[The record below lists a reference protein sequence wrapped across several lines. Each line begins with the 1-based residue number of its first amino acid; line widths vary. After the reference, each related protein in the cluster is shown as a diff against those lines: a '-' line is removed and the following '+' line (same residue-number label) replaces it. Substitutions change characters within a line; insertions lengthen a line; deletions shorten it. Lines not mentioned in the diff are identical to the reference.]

1 MFFRWLKQS
10 RQTEEVPIINFM
22 RSAAADP
29 QERFEQQEAPETAL
43 VEYDQGEEEVEEEQ
57 QEEEEGGYR
66 LTFTTSS
73 KCFAGTNAQ
82 VQHTVA

>member
-1 MFFRWLKQS
+1 
-10 RQTEEVPIINFM
+10 M

-29 QERFEQQEAPETAL
+29 QERFESQEGPETAL
-43 VEYDQGEEEVEEEQ
+43 AVYDQGPEEVEEQ
-57 QEEEEGGYR
+57 QDEGGYR

-82 VQHTVA
+82 VQCIGRDLAVSTCPWVKT

>member
-1 MFFRWLKQS
+1 
-10 RQTEEVPIINFM
+10 M

-29 QERFEQQEAPETAL
+29 QEGFARQEAAETAL
-43 VEYDQGEEEVEEEQ
+43 VEDDQGAEEIEEEQ
-57 QEEEEGGYR
+57 QQQDGGYR

-82 VQHTVA
+82 VQHPLCPCL

>member
-1 MFFRWLKQS
+1 
-10 RQTEEVPIINFM
+10 M

-29 QERFEQQEAPETAL
+29 QERFESQDAPQTAL
-43 VEYDQGEEEVEEEQ
+43 VEYDQGAEDVEEQ
-57 QEEEEGGYR
+57 QEEGGYR

-82 VQHTVA
+82 VKHTGRDLALSTCFKDLVI